1 MRDFRFYELDD
12 REFERLVTQLCVDV
26 LGTGTVKE
34 ASWMD
39 GGLRKTPLE
48 PFEQLRRSN
57 HLSYTKIG
65 GNGTSGMALKTCLST
80 LIANF
85 QRLADILRAADANP
99 AQNRSW
105 RLQFTPDN
113 RVIQTAEEGVAKVFG
128 QRREARHRVHRRGQ
142 ALDFN
147 PAQAGLLHVKG
158 R

>member
-1 MRDFRFYELDD
+1 MCRRYIPRPTCSNGEFRKFPTRMVYPQPGFKPEVNGL
-12 REFERLVTQLCVDV
+12 
-26 LGTGTVKE
+26 TVGACLAAQSYQQQK
-34 ASWMD
+34 SW
-39 GGLRKTPLE
+39 LP
-48 PFEQLRRSN
+48 
-57 HLSYTKIG
+57 
-65 GNGTSGMALKTCLST
+65 T
-80 LIANF
+80 LNSNF
-85 QRLADILRAADANP
+85 QGLADILRAADANP